1 MMAWADA
8 KDDGSKR
15 GTKDGATDVDPFTA
29 AIKETT
35 TAIKMRESC
44 RS

>member
-8 KDDGSKR
+8 KDR

-29 AIKETT
+29 GIEETT
-35 TAIKMRESC
+35 TAVKMRESC